1 VKQPY
6 RFAST
11 SVIMALG
18 SMVSLAAQALV
29 GVAMLHFFT
38 PQAAGGFAI
47 TAQVAFFWVSL
58 SLAQGPLQFL
68 ADAHHPPRA
77 ALRAVLRS
85 SLWRWLGLA
94 PLVALAVWWSAMATP
109 FTVMGWAAL
118 LALLQL
124 AWYLAQPWTLRTA
137 SPLSAA
143 LVRAGPPVVALV
155 LTVTAARAWPAESP
169 HGLLL
174 AAACGY
180 AVGALWLRSA
190 RLEGRTTQP
199 PQQHSPE
206 PPATTAQADRR
217 STSLRLAHT
226 AIDAIAGTALLL
238 VWQRLHGLADA
249 SYLAML
255 LRLLGFIPAVVH
267 TAWAQV
273 LLARVETAQWRS
285 LAVGLGAAAT
295 AALAGWVGFLVL
307 DATSLATAWQ
317 GMRPYLLPLV
327 LWQGSACI
335 SAALSHRP
343 FQHAQ
348 ERQYSWLAMALQ
360 ALQLVVLVAP
370 LWAPQGWSAE
380 VHLWWLAGTSA
391 IGLLVLSAWMLALPR
406 R

>member
-1 VKQPY
+1 MSQPS

-18 SMVSLAAQALV
+18 SMVSLGAQAML

-47 TAQVAFFWVSL
+47 IAQVAFFWASL

-68 ADAHHPPRA
+68 ADAHRPPNA
-77 ALRAVLRS
+77 AMRAVLRS
-85 SLWRWLGLA
+85 SLWRWLVLL
-94 PLVALAVWWSAMATP
+94 PWVALAVWWSAMAVP
-109 FTVMGWAAL
+109 LTVMGWAAV

-124 AWYLAQPWTLRTA
+124 GWYLAQPWALRTA
-137 SPLSAA
+137 SPASAA
-143 LVRAGPPVVALV
+143 VVRAAPPLVALL
-155 LTVTAARAWPAESP
+155 LTATAARTWPADSP
-169 HGLLL
+169 IGLLL

-180 AVGALWLRSA
+180 AVGALWLWSA
-190 RLEGRTTQP
+190 RHPAAEAHTL
-199 PQQHSPE
+199 HHCNAAE
-206 PPATTAQADRR
+206 PSTTAQADRR

-226 AIDAIAGTALLL
+226 AVDAIAGTALLL

-273 LLARVETAQWRS
+273 LLARVQTARWQS
-285 LAVGLGAAAT
+285 LAVGTAAGVA
-295 AALAGWVGFLVL
+295 AALAGWVGTVVL
-307 DATSLATAWQ
+307 DFTSLATAWR
-317 GMRPYLLPLV
+317 GMHSYILPLV

-343 FQHAQ
+343 FQYAK
-348 ERQYSWLAMALQ
+348 ERQYSWFAMGLQ
-360 ALQLVVLVAP
+360 ALQLIVLAAP
-370 LWAPQGWSAE
+370 AWLPWGWTTEA
-380 VHLWWLAGTSA
+380 HLWWLAGTSA
-391 IGLLVLSAWMLALPR
+391 VGLLALAMWMLALRPQ
-406 R
+406 